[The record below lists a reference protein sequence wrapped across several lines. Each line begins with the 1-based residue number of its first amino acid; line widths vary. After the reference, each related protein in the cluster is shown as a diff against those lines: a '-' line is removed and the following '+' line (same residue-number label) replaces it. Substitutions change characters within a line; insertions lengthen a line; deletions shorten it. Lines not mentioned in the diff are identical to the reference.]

1 MRKFLFYT
9 WCIGAMIAYGSIV
22 RWIVRSIA
30 EDYGIAVMAI
40 AVLIWIG
47 ACLLMA
53 HKIDKAD
60 AIAAA
65 KLTGYMPGS
74 PQEGAVQDYLSSR
87 DDSKA

>member
-9 WCIGAMIAYGSIV
+9 WCIGAMIIYGSIV

-30 EDYGIAVMAI
+30 ENYGIAVMAI
-40 AVLIWIG
+40 SVLIWIG
-47 ACLLMA
+47 ACLWMA
-53 HKIDKAD
+53 RRIDKSD

-65 KLTGYMPGS
+65 KSVGYRPGW
-74 PQEGAVQDYLSSR
+74 PQEGAAQGYLSSG